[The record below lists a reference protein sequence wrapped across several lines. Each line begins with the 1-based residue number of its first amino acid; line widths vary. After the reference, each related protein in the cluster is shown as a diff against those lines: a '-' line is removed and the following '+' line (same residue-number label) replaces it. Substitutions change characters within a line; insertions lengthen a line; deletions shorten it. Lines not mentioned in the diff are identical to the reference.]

1 MELLQYH
8 KSNAALDLMIG
19 ELKLK
24 KEGMMKDSD
33 EVGRQLSDAIA
44 HRERITA
51 DVHAAL
57 KPSNGRE
64 FKVGLR
70 DCRARGCLV
79 HSVKFGLQFLC
90 NVHSHCRPILRH
102 VSWFEAWV
110 VK

>member
-1 MELLQYH
+1 MREQLKEMEVELLQYH

-64 FKVGLR
+64 FKVGGVMGLS
-70 DCRARGCLV
+70 CAGKWL
-79 HSVKFGLQFLC
+79 HSLHACFDAPFVY
-90 NVHSHCRPILRH
+90 S
-102 VSWFEAWV
+102 
-110 VK
+110 